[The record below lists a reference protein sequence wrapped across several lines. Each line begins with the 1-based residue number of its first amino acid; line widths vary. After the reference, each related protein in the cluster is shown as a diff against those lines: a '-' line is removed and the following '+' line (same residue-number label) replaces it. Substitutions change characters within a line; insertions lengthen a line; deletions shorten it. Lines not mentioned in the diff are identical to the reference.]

1 MSLKKVI
8 AISSVSLASVGIL
21 AGCGSSEASNVS
33 TQLQA
38 YQQMARSL
46 ISRI

>member
-21 AGCGSSEASNVS
+21 AGCGSSEASN
-33 TQLQA
+33 A
-38 YQQMARSL
+38 GK
-46 ISRI
+46 